1 MFDLLG
7 RHAKR
12 ENVLLRAKLAKL
24 DNDLIYIKSSVSKLI
39 ARNER
44 LEAENRELSL
54 LVLRDLSDNQYRKEF

>member
-1 MFDLLG
+1 MFDLFG
-7 RHAKR
+7 RRAKR
-12 ENVLLRAKLAKL
+12 ENVLLRAKLARL

-54 LVLRDLSDNQYRKEF
+54 LVLKDLSSNRDIERN